1 MIRFLPGEIMWAIK
15 SNNKTQSTNKAA
27 TIYGES
33 NNQFVLTPNQTKNLS
48 ELGLRALIAG
58 TIASLFTA
66 VIIGMIM

>member
-1 MIRFLPGEIMWAIK
+1 M
-15 SNNKTQSTNKAA
+15 A
-27 TIYGES
+27 TIMLCGFANFAS
-33 NNQFVLTPNQTKNLS
+33 IGIQIGGIGSLAPNQTKNLS